1 MYEGDNFTILD
12 RAFEQEKENAEIRY
26 VCKAYVNDEYVG
38 KVESFDSDV
47 LTSDLYKLEDRV
59 DQHIAEIVKDK
70 WEAGEYGEYTRD
82 EDND

>member
-1 MYEGDNFTILD
+1 MRLK
-12 RAFEQEKENAEIRY
+12 QEKENAKIRY

-38 KVESFDSDV
+38 KSESFDSDV
-47 LTSDLYKLEDRV
+47 LTVIYKLEDKV